1 LFIEPEA
8 IWQVEFDY
16 AVTELKESMKD
27 YDITR
32 AKLVIS
38 STHHITKAC
47 VTSPTFCHDVLTI
60 YVITQIAF
68 TYLDPHHVQRALG
81 DVLHQPCA
89 QSN

>member
-1 LFIEPEA
+1 MFIEPEA

-16 AVTELKESMKD
+16 VVTVLKESMKN

-32 AKLVIS
+32 AKMVIS
-38 STHHITKAC
+38 STHHITRAC
-47 VTSPTFCHDVLTI
+47 VTLPTFYHDVLI
-60 YVITQIAF
+60 VYVITQFAF
-68 TYLDPHHVQRALG
+68 TDLDPRHVQRPLG